1 MDILPQWDTI
11 EQLIEQHAW
20 VGWTLGTLSVVT
32 LLVSI
37 IFIPRFVVALP
48 EDYFSDQKRETN
60 APTRRGWC
68 WRVIKNCI
76 GVFLFLEGV
85 AMLVLPGQG
94 LLTMLIGLA
103 LMDLPGKRMLERRLF
118 RAPGVSQLISWLR
131 ERAGV
136 APLRLD

>member
-1 MDILPQWDTI
+1 MEMLPHWDTI
-11 EQLIEQHAW
+11 EQFIAQHAW

-37 IFIPRFVVALP
+37 VLIPRFVVALP
-48 EDYFSDQKRETN
+48 EDYFSEQMRE
-60 APTRRGWC
+60 ADVPTRRGWC
-68 WRVIKNCI
+68 WRVMKNCI
-76 GVFLFLEGV
+76 GVFLFLTGI

-136 APLRLD
+136 APLHLD